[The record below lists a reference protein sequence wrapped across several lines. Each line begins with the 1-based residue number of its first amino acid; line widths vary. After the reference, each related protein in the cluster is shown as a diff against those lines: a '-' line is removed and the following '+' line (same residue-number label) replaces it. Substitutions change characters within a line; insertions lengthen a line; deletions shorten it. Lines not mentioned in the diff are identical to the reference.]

1 MAPFFKSSLIC
12 LFLIPNIKSKIP
24 IVFFCLNLRNIEET
38 LNFKHR
44 NLNTEGTRRDEI
56 INTATELFKDKGYS
70 AVTMRDLATAMGMK
84 AASLYNHINSKQ
96 EILKAII
103 ISLAE
108 EFTQGMDAIKKLDQ
122 TAIEKL
128 KLIVALH
135 VDITT
140 KNPHGMASLN
150 NDWMHL
156 EGQLDYYLGLR
167 ERYEQDFVE
176 IIRDGISS
184 NEIVDTNPEVVM
196 FSILSTLRSLY
207 LWIPKKEEINAK
219 ALAQN
224 LSEVL
229 INGINK

>member
-1 MAPFFKSSLIC
+1 M
-12 LFLIPNIKSKIP
+12 N
-24 IVFFCLNLRNIEET
+24 VVN
-38 LNFKHR
+38 
-44 NLNTEGTRRDEI
+44 TRRDEI
-56 INTATELFKDKGYS
+56 IKTAAKLFKEKGYS

-108 EFTQGMDAIKKLDQ
+108 EFTQGMDAIKKSDQ

-128 KLIVALH
+128 NLIVELH

-140 KNPHGMASLN
+140 KNPYGMASLN

-156 EGQLDYYLGLR
+156 EEQLEYYLEMR
-167 ERYEQDFVE
+167 EGYEHDFVE
-176 IIRDGISS
+176 IIKNGISS
-184 NEIVDTNPEVVM
+184 NEIVATNPEVIM

-224 LSEVL
+224 LSQVL

>member
-1 MAPFFKSSLIC
+1 M
-12 LFLIPNIKSKIP
+12 
-24 IVFFCLNLRNIEET
+24 NL
-38 LNFKHR
+38 KPR

-56 INTATELFKDKGYS
+56 INTATKLFKEKGYS

-96 EILKAII
+96 EILKDII

-108 EFTQGMDAIKKLDQ
+108 EFTQGMDVIKKLDEK
-122 TAIEKL
+122 AIEKL
-128 KLIVALH
+128 KMIVALH

-140 KNPHGMASLN
+140 RNPYGMASLN

-156 EGQLDYYLGLR
+156 EEQLVYYLKLR
-167 ERYEQDFVE
+167 ESYEQDFVE
-176 IIRDGISS
+176 IIKNGIAS
-184 NEIVDTNPEVVM
+184 NEIVNKNPEVIM

-207 LWIPKKEEINAK
+207 LWIPKKEEIDSK
-219 ALAQN
+219 VLAEN
-224 LSEVL
+224 LSDLL